1 MEDSKLAAKA
11 EEGSRKYRP
20 KDKRIWLGSKN
31 QEAPPPATAPATAPA
46 PGKLI
51 RSGTYEK
58 LTEGEVEEEATVTG
72 RQTSHPYQPTRFYK
86 WHMSKQ
92 TWAKPGDALQTLV

>member
-11 EEGSRKYRP
+11 EEGSRRYRP
-20 KDKRIWLGSKN
+20 KDRRIWLGTKEK
-31 QEAPPPATAPATAPA
+31 EAPPPAPTPAPA

-58 LTEGEVEEEATVTG
+58 LTEGEVEEEANVTG
-72 RQTSHPYQPTRFYK
+72 RQTSHPYQPTRFYR
-86 WHMSKQ
+86 WHLKQ
-92 TWAKPGDALQTLV
+92 QT

>member
-1 MEDSKLAAKA
+1 MAAKA
-11 EEGSRKYRP
+11 EEGSRRYRP

-31 QEAPPPATAPATAPA
+31 QEAPLPPAPA

-72 RQTSHPYQPTRFYK
+72 RRTYHP
-86 WHMSKQ
+86 SN
-92 TWAKPGDALQTLV
+92 

>member
-31 QEAPPPATAPATAPA
+31 QEAPPPATAPA

-72 RQTSHPYQPTRFYK
+72 RRSYHP
-86 WHMSKQ
+86 SN
-92 TWAKPGDALQTLV
+92 